1 MCQHCDSL
9 LRYVPQLQGNKP
21 QAVELVALVLEQ
33 IRVAHKFKPL
43 QRASRA
49 KVALRDALRRIE
61 SAAYTFYARAN
72 QANYFVIAGTI
83 SAYWSARLRAN
94 DKKPSRALNPRG
106 KSEPHA
112 APRIHRIPPCWIHD
126 KESNNPAHIVA
137 HIDYARHAITCNN
150 EHAERLFR
158 SADRLAQEGSNDA
171 AHLQASFAHGA
182 VRRSN
187 CIENQLTEYRSI
199 HSARR

>member
-94 DKKPSRALNPRG
+94 DARPSRTLNPAG
-106 KSEPHA
+106 KSEPRLN
-112 APRIHRIPPCWIHD
+112 PRVHRIPPCWIHD
-126 KESNNPAHIVA
+126 HESSDPAHVA
-137 HIDYARHAITCNN
+137 ETVDFARASITRNKQR
-150 EHAERLFR
+150 AEQNLHVAETHKDSTIRALSR
-158 SADRLAQEGSNDA
+158 EVARDNVDRMNATE
-171 AHLQASFAHGA
+171 
-182 VRRSN
+182 V
-187 CIENQLTEYRSI
+187 QLREYRSI
-199 HSARR
+199 HNC